1 MFYEMKNGILK
12 KIYLGRQTMN
22 RRNVHVA
29 KNKFV
34 RKKRLSGT
42 ALFLILWL
50 VSGVFTET
58 MQGHAYAAVN
68 DTVDLSDPRSPAV
81 KAHLNNM
88 PVSNPGHAAGMVEAQ
103 EQARKQGIR
112 NQFWVC
118 PDGYE
123 RYFNE
128 NGDMLRDQ
136 LTPDYEHYLDIDGV
150 KLDPSENNINKV
162 LMQYLSHGRRA
173 LAFDKSSH
181 VAQLWENGKL
191 LKSYMGT
198 YGAAE
203 GDKQVQGDYKTPV
216 GVFYIYDK
224 HYSGELKGELSLNY
238 PDLGDARR
246 GLEAGILDE
255 TTYAQ
260 IWNANRN
267 QQKPD
272 GSTRLGGG
280 IEVHGNGTLMDATRG
295 CVAIDDMHSQEIYE
309 RMQVGDR
316 VVIVE

>member
-1 MFYEMKNGILK
+1 
-12 KIYLGRQTMN
+12 MN

-58 MQGHAYAAVN
+58 MQGHAYAAVS

-88 PVSNPGHAAGMVEAQ
+88 PVSNPQHAEGMVDAQ

-112 NQFWVC
+112 NRFWVC

-128 NGDMLRDQ
+128 NGDMLRDR
-136 LTPDYEHYLDIDGV
+136 LTDDYEDYLDIDGV
-150 KLDPSENNINKV
+150 RVDPDDNNINPV
-162 LMQYLSHGRRA
+162 LMRYLSHGRRA
-173 LAFDKSSH
+173 IAFDKSAH
-181 VAQLWENGKL
+181 VLEVWDHGERRTTYRA
-191 LKSYMGT
+191 T

-203 GDKQVQGDYKTPV
+203 GDKEVQGDFKTPV
-216 GVFYIYDK
+216 GIFYIHTK
-224 HYSGELKGELSLNY
+224 HYSKELKGELALNY
-238 PDLGDARR
+238 PDIGDARR
-246 GLEAGILDE
+246 GLQLGLIDKESYEAIYD
-255 TTYAQ
+255 
-260 IWNANRN
+260 ANRN
-267 QQKPD
+267 LKKPD
-272 GSTRLGGG
+272 GSTKLGGA

-295 CVAIDDMHSQEIYE
+295 CVAVSDLYSQEIYDQ
-309 RMQVGDR
+309 MQVGDR